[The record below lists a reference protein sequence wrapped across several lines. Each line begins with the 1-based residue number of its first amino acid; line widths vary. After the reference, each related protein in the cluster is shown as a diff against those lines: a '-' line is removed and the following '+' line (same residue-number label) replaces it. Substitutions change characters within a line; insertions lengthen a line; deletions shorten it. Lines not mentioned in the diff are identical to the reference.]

1 VFTHEGHFAAS
12 QGSGKLKGTM
22 PFLRSSFF
30 LSLFACVLIPFS
42 LIPLAQADSTQST
55 TPDPVL
61 LRVTQQELQRAMT
74 SLGKADPAA
83 YFISYAVDEQFE
95 RVIVGSNGAIVADVD
110 RHERTADISVR
121 VGNRDLD
128 NTHGENHGQA
138 LTSTSL
144 PLDDKDD
151 AIARVL
157 WLNTDRMYK
166 KAAQTYLEVSTSTKV
181 RADEDDNSPDFSAE
195 KPQVYIGKA
204 TAMPRFEEHAWQE
217 KVRRLSALFNKYPDI
232 ENSNVI
238 LMVEAPTQYFV
249 SSEGARIVTSR
260 ALVRV
265 LALGSTRSADG
276 MELARSETFDASSF
290 DKLPDDREITA
301 KIEKLADDLHKLKTA
316 PVVEPYT
323 GPALLS
329 GRAAA
334 VFFHEVVGHRLEGQR
349 QRGENEGQ
357 TFTKMINQPVL
368 PSFLSVED
376 DPTLATLDGK
386 ELSGN
391 YQFDEEGQ
399 KSERVE
405 LIENGI
411 LKQFLMSRL
420 PVKGF
425 MHSNGHGR
433 AQDGLM
439 PVGRQGNLIVH
450 SSNAVPD
457 SELRAKF
464 IQQIKDQKKPYGL
477 YFEDIAGGFTLTL
490 RNMPQA
496 FQIMPLMVWK
506 VYPDGRPDELVR
518 GVDIIGTPLAALN
531 RIVLTGQK
539 LDTFNGECGAESGS
553 IPVSASAPAML
564 FSEIEVQKVAQGHE
578 RPPVLPPPGFDG
590 QETAR
595 KEVR

>member
-1 VFTHEGHFAAS
+1 MRR
-12 QGSGKLKGTM
+12 LKVQVNSLIM
-22 PFLRSSFF
+22 SFLRFF
-30 LSLFACVLIPFS
+30 LLAV
-42 LIPLAQADSTQST
+42 PLAVTSLAPAQSSQSKS
-55 TPDPVL
+55 PDPVL
-61 LRVTQQELQRAMT
+61 LQAMQQELQRAMT

-83 YFISYAVDEQFE
+83 YFISYSVDEQFS
-95 RVIVGSNGAIVADVD
+95 RVIIGSNGAIVGNLD
-110 RHERTADISVR
+110 RHERNADITVR
-121 VGNRDLD
+121 VGSRELD
-128 NTHGENHGQA
+128 NTHGENRFHA
-138 LTSTSL
+138 ITTTSL
-144 PLDDKDD
+144 PLDDKAD

-157 WLNTDRMYK
+157 WLNTDHMYK
-166 KAAQTYLEVSTSTKV
+166 KAAQTYLEVTTNTKV
-181 RADEDDNSPDFSAE
+181 RAEEDDPSPDFSAE
-195 KPQVYIGKA
+195 KPQVSIGKA
-204 TAMPRFEEHAWQE
+204 SAMPAFDQHAWE
-217 KVRRLSALFNKYPDI
+217 DKIRRLSGLFQQFPEI
-232 ENSNVI
+232 ENSTVM
-238 LMVEAPTQYFV
+238 LMVESPTQYFV

-260 ALVRV
+260 SLIRV
-265 LALGSTRSADG
+265 LALASTRSSDG

-290 DKLPDDREITA
+290 DKLASDQEITA
-301 KIEKLADDLHKLKTA
+301 KIEKIAADLRKLKKA
-316 PVVEPYT
+316 PVVEPFS

-357 TFTKMINQPVL
+357 TFTKMVNQPVL

-376 DPTLATLDGK
+376 DPTLPTLDGK

-405 LIENGI
+405 LISKGI
-411 LKQFLMSRL
+411 LKQFLMSRM

-425 MHSNGHGR
+425 MNSNGHGR

-439 PVGRQGNLIVH
+439 PVGRQGNLIVR

-457 SELRAKF
+457 SELRTRLV
-464 IQQIKDQKKPYGL
+464 QEIKDQKKPYGL

-531 RIVLTGQK
+531 RIVMTGQK
-539 LDTFNGECGAESGS
+539 MDTFNGECGAESGS
-553 IPVSASAPAML
+553 VPVSASAPAML

-578 RPPVLPPPGFDG
+578 RPPVLPPPGFDDR
-590 QETAR
+590 QTAR
-595 KEVR
+595 KEAQ

>member
-1 VFTHEGHFAAS
+1 LLPKGNFAVS
-12 QGSGKLKGTM
+12 KGSGKLNCIM
-22 PFLRSSFF
+22 RFSRFF
-30 LSLFACVLIPFS
+30 LLVLSAVLITPVA
-42 LIPLAQADSTQST
+42 PAQSSQSSN
-55 TPDPVL
+55 PDPVVL
-61 LRVTQQELQRAMT
+61 QVMQQELQRAMT
-74 SLGKADPAA
+74 SLSKADPVP
-83 YFISYAVDEQFE
+83 YFISYSVDEQFG
-95 RVIVGSNGAIVADVD
+95 RVIIGSNGAIVANVE

-121 VGNRDLD
+121 VGGRDLD
-128 NTHGENHGQA
+128 NTHGENRFHA
-138 LTSTSL
+138 ITTTAL
-144 PLDDKDD
+144 PLDDKAD
-151 AIARVL
+151 AIARIL
-157 WLNTDRMYK
+157 WLNTDHMYK
-166 KAAQTYLEVSTSTKV
+166 KAAQTYLEVTTSTKV
-181 RADEDDNSPDFSAE
+181 RAEEEDPSPDFSAE

-204 TAMPRFEEHAWQE
+204 SAMPKFDQHEWEA
-217 KVRRLSALFNKYPDI
+217 KVRRFSALFNKYPEI
-232 ENSNVI
+232 ENSTI
-238 LMVEAPTQYFV
+238 MLLVEAPTQYFL
-249 SSEGARIVTSR
+249 SSEGSRIVTSR
-260 ALVRV
+260 CLIRV
-265 LALGSTRSADG
+265 LALASSRSADG

-290 DKLPDDREITA
+290 DKLASDEEITA
-301 KIEKLADDLHKLKTA
+301 KVEKIAADLRQLKSA
-316 PVVEPYT
+316 PVVEPFS

-357 TFTKMINQPVL
+357 TFTKMVNQSVL

-376 DPTLATLDGK
+376 DPTVATLQGK

-405 LIENGI
+405 LISNGI
-411 LKQFLMSRL
+411 LKQFLMSRM

-439 PVGRQGNLIVH
+439 PVGRQGNLIVR
-450 SSNAVPD
+450 SSHALPD
-457 SELRAKF
+457 SELRARL
-464 IQQIKDQKKPYGL
+464 IQEIKDQKKPYGL

-564 FSEIEVQKVAQGHE
+564 FSEIEVQKVAQGHD

-590 QETAR
+590 QQSAQ
-595 KEVR
+595 KEAH